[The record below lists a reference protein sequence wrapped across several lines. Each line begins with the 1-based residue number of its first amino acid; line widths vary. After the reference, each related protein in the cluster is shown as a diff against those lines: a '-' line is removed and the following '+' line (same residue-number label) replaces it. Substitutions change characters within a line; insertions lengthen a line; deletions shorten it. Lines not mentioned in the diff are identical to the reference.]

1 MILNLSGN
9 NIRKDSIN
17 RALIISLIAHFLLAL
32 LFIFL
37 SIKSEIIMIPRSKKI
52 RLTGIKTR
60 SSDLLQKNIS
70 SKKRDVK
77 KKDSV
82 LPEYAIKKSKKFIDT
97 GEVKLKE
104 VEVGISSDALIEQ
117 DIDEMDFEVTEDFLS
132 DVDINEREIDSDL
145 STGIDE
151 ADVARELDGIELSPS
166 SLIDREGND
175 EQLVWDD
182 PAVIRKI
189 ETIIQ
194 PEYPDELVKAGKEGE
209 VVFKV
214 WVTVQ
219 GFIQNV
225 EIVKSTGH
233 TELDE
238 LAKKAVYKWKV
249 EPIFNATDAQS
260 AEVKFLFKIKK

>member
-1 MILNLSGN
+1 MILNLLVN
-9 NIRKDSIN
+9 NIRKDNITK
-17 RALIISLIAHFLLAL
+17 ATIISVIAHFLIAI

-37 SIKSEIIMIPRSKKI
+37 SLKSEIIMIPRSKKI
-52 RLTGIKTR
+52 KLTGIKTR
-60 SSDLLQKNIS
+60 SSDMLNKNIK
-70 SKKRDVK
+70 SKKREVE

-82 LPEYAIKKSKKFIDT
+82 LPEYAIKKTKKFIDK

-104 VEVGISSDALIEQ
+104 VKVGISSDALLEQ
-117 DIDEMDFEVTEDFLS
+117 DIDEMDFDVTEDFLS
-132 DVDINEREIDSDL
+132 DIDINEREIESDL
-145 STGIDE
+145 ASGIDE
-151 ADVARELDGIELSPS
+151 ADVAKELDGIELSTS
-166 SLIDREGND
+166 SLIEREGND

-194 PEYPDELVKAGKEGE
+194 PEYPAELIKEGKEGE

-249 EPIFNATDAQS
+249 EPIFNVTDTQS